1 MSKNKMFTTPSKTTT
16 FYLETAT
23 CFGSVHPSLRHQ
35 HDILKYGKNNIHVYS
50 PYGFTL
56 WDPTSLQQ

>member
-1 MSKNKMFTTPSKTTT
+1 MFTMPSKATT

-35 HDILKYGKNNIHVYS
+35 HDILKYGKNGIHVFS

-56 WDPTSLQQ
+56 